1 MTAPV
6 AQSTT
11 PPLAAP
17 RPQPSAGRPD
27 PEATER
33 FRDALSRKG
42 GKAEAKPAKLAVKA
56 EGGEEPP
63 APPSGQVPL
72 PFHVWPRKDQ
82 QQPAPPPD
90 GQRDIGLPQRGGDGS
105 ASAQPST
112 PATHGSAADAASFA
126 GLVARFDAGATPS
139 ASTHLALPGDSW
151 RAEQVMIDQQGSGL
165 SVSIDLGHDQGDKD
179 EALKELEARLRAR
192 GLDAHVVNAS
202 RFGEAHSRI
211 A

>member
-6 AQSTT
+6 AQSNT
-11 PPLAAP
+11 PSLGAA
-17 RPQPSAGRPD
+17 RPQQPAAQPD
-27 PEATER
+27 PEASER

-82 QQPAPPPD
+82 QQPAPPPE
-90 GQRDIGLPQRGGDGS
+90 GQRDIGLPQGGGDGG
-105 ASAQPST
+105 ASAQPSA
-112 PATHGSAADAASFA
+112 PATHGSAADATSFA
-126 GLVARFDAGATPS
+126 GLVARFDAGTTPS
-139 ASTHLALPGDSW
+139 ASTHLALPGESW

-165 SVSIDLGHDQGDKD
+165 SVTIDLGKDQGDKN
-179 EALKELEARLRAR
+179 EALKELEAQLRAR
-192 GLDAHVVNAS
+192 GLNAHVTGAS
-202 RFGEAHSRI
+202 RFGEAHNRI

>member
-1 MTAPV
+1 MTARV
-6 AQSTT
+6 TQADT

-17 RPQPSAGRPD
+17 RSQQSAGRPD

-42 GKAEAKPAKLAVKA
+42 GKVEAKPAKLAVQA
-56 EGGEEPP
+56 EGGEEPA

-90 GQRDIGLPQRGGDGS
+90 GQRDIGLPQGDGGG
-105 ASAQPST
+105 ASAQPSA
-112 PATHGSAADAASFA
+112 PATHGSAADAATFA
-126 GLVARFDAGATPS
+126 GLVARFDAGAMPS
-139 ASTHLALPGDSW
+139 ASTHLALPGESW
-151 RAEQVMIDQQGSGL
+151 RAEQVTIDQQGSGL
-165 SVSIDLGHDQGDKD
+165 SVSIDLGHDQGDKN

-192 GLDAHVVNAS
+192 GLNAHVVDAS